1 MLLISFLY
9 FQNSGGG
16 ETTVC
21 CGGVILVIVV
31 IIVVAVNG
39 AKEQAKVQARQR
51 QILAEARAAY
61 QDSLAKLKADPTSSN
76 LREATLHFGRTYSNL
91 TRNNKGVTIF
101 DEVALANDINAACGG
116 ATRLAEDKRTPQTQ
130 TIESR
135 LQKLADLKSNGLID
149 EQEYASRRQKI
160 LDEV

>member
-1 MLLISFLY
+1 MLPIGFLH

-16 ETTVC
+16 DSAVC
-21 CGGVILVIVV
+21 CGGIIL
-31 IIVVAVNG
+31 IIVAIIFVAIKG
-39 AKEQAKVQARQR
+39 AKDLDKAQARQA
-51 QILAEARAAY
+51 QILAEARATY
-61 QDSLAKLKADPTSSN
+61 QDSLTKLKADPTNSN
-76 LREATLHFGRTYSNL
+76 LRETTLHFGRTYSNL